1 MSQKTGLDRLKALST
16 WMGRASGAM
25 ALGFIAVTVGL
36 WLHPGT
42 AEWIAREQW
51 VGKDAA
57 MSITPMA
64 QLAAGALS
72 CAHLGLLCFAMWTA
86 RGLFRQFAS
95 GQVLEPRTGQD
106 LRLIGGLIAAHAA
119 LTPIVKSLM
128 TLALTAGNPPGQ
140 RLFAVAIGT
149 HELVLS
155 LLGGLILVLGHVMA
169 EAARIA
175 DDNRQIV

>member
-1 MSQKTGLDRLKALST
+1 MSHNAGLDRLKALST
-16 WMGRASGAM
+16 WMARASGAM
-25 ALGFIAVTVGL
+25 ALGFIAVAAGL

-51 VGKDAA
+51 AGKDAT
-57 MSITPMA
+57 MSMTPLA
-64 QLAAGALS
+64 QLAAGALG

-86 RGLFRQFAS
+86 RGLFSQFAR

-106 LRLIGGLIAAHAA
+106 LRLIGGLIAAYAA
-119 LTPIVKSLM
+119 LTPVVKSLM
-128 TLALTAGNPPGQ
+128 TLVLTAGNPPGQ
-140 RLFAVAIGT
+140 RLFAVSIGT
-149 HELVLS
+149 HELVLT
-155 LLGGLILVLGHVMA
+155 LLGGMILVLGHVMA